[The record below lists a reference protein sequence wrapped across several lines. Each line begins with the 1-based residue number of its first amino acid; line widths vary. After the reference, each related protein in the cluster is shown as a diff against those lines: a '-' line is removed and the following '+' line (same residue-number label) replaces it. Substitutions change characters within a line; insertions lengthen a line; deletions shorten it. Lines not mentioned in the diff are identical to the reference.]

1 MLKHP
6 PGIELVLRKRICL
19 RVIKKP
25 RVGTS
30 LMKLFSSY
38 PTHTQTGAMYEVVT
52 GIPKVRINMRPLK

>member
-25 RVGTS
+25 GFGT

-52 GIPKVRINMRPLK
+52 GMPKVRINM